1 VLHVAP
7 RQSAL
12 KDSKALEAVERTG
25 LPLGLPAVTFQPLTN
40 NNPAEDILQVIAEG
54 GFEMVALIARPRSF
68 LGALSHRSVTAEV
81 LHSQCRYWCP
91 LLTRLPVGLLS
102 AS

>member
-7 RQSAL
+7 CQSAL

-25 LPLGLPAVTFQPLTN
+25 LPLGLPAVTFQPLTH

-54 GFEMVALIARPRSF
+54 GFEMVALIARHWSF
-68 LGALSHRSVTAEV
+68 LGALFHRSVTAE
-81 LHSQCRYWCP
+81 
-91 LLTRLPVGLLS
+91 
-102 AS
+102 AA